1 LRAIIGSVYAAHT
14 QYEADCLN
22 WQSVIADGHEL
33 LSKADLLQFK
43 ALCDNNCFLC
53 GGVNHL
59 YKEWTQVVKAKPR
72 YINIMSGLII
82 DKDKQAWNN
91 DEDHFDGYSG
101 DNCRQAFFLA
111 HHQMLA
117 YHHWLLFCPEEAA
130 LFCKF
135 VVSKS
140 VSLFLIMMK
149 MFHQEFT

>member
-1 LRAIIGSVYAAHT
+1 
-14 QYEADCLN
+14 
-22 WQSVIADGHEL
+22 
-33 LSKADLLQFK
+33 
-43 ALCDNNCFLC
+43 
-53 GGVNHL
+53 
-59 YKEWTQVVKAKPR
+59 
-72 YINIMSGLII
+72 MSGLII

-149 MFHQEFT
+149 MFHQEFTQRWYAYQAKIKQAPGLPLTTGLNGFEVSYKLGREIATKMAVDGFVAPVLNPNAANVARVGGGEETVIEGD